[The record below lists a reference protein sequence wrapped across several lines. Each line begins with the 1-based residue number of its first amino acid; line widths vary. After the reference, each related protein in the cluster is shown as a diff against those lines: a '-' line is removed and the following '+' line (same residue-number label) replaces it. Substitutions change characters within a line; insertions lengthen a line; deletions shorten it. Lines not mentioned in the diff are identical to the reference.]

1 MAVALVEAIIKGR
14 AAWYAGIVLGII
26 LLVVGIVIHQVII
39 AIAGGVFLGLSIIF
53 LILSYATRGLTD

>member
-1 MAVALVEAIIKGR
+1 MPLGFVGAIVRGR
-14 AAWYAGIVLGII
+14 AAWFCGIALGII
-26 LLVVGIVIHQVII
+26 LLVVGLAMNQVII